1 MSIINTKLL
10 ICVLAGLVAI
20 AATLAE
26 MQKSQAEHDAALMRQ
41 TIQQQLAPPSAID
54 WQDVENRNKAMAK
67 AQRQIVAPSKT
78 AKSFSYQM
86 P

>member
-1 MSIINTKLL
+1 MSLVNTKLL

-20 AATLAE
+20 AATLAQ
-26 MQKSQAEHDAALMRQ
+26 MQKTQAEHDAALMRQ
-41 TIQQQLAPPSAID
+41 TVQQQLGTGID
-54 WQDVENRNKAMAK
+54 WQEVDKRNKAMAK
-67 AQRQIVAPSKT
+67 GQQHIVAPAKT